1 MVRALTPHIFEGFGV
16 ELEYMIVSRNNLDI
30 LPAADHLIQAAA
42 GNLQNEIEMGDIAWS
57 NELALHVVELK
68 TNGFVSAIAGV
79 ANRFQENIGTANRL
93 LARFGAHLMPTGMH
107 PWMDP
112 HRETK
117 LWPHGSNVIY
127 EAYNRIFGCQGHGWS
142 NVQSAHLNLSFN
154 GDHEFGRL
162 HAAVRLLLPVL
173 PALAA
178 SSPLVD
184 GRSTGLLDT
193 RLEYYRFNQKRIP
206 SITGSVIPEPVYT
219 REAYEKT
226 ILSRNYKDI
235 APHDPEGILQFEW
248 LNSRGAIA
256 RFERSTIEIRLL
268 DVQECPRAD
277 LAVVSAIVAA
287 LKALVTERWQSFAE
301 QAAFETSPLARLLTT
316 AIREADRTVIADP
329 DYLRLFGIKEA
340 KISAGEFW
348 QVLVE
353 KTLAPDDA
361 YRQALDVILQH
372 GPLARR
378 IMNALGSDFS
388 RADLRAVYG
397 NLCSCLASGEMFLGE

>member
-1 MVRALTPHIFEGFGV
+1 MARNLTPHIFEGFGV
-16 ELEYMIVSRNNLDI
+16 ELEYMIVSRDNLDI
-30 LPAADHLIQAAA
+30 LPAADHLLQAAS
-42 GNLQNEIEMGDIAWS
+42 GNLDNEIDMGEIAWS

-68 TNGFVSAIAGV
+68 TNGFVSEIAGV
-79 ANRFQENIGTANRL
+79 SDRFQESIGTANRL
-93 LARFGAHLMPTGMH
+93 LAGFGAHLMPTGMH

-112 HRETK
+112 HGETK
-117 LWPHGSNVIY
+117 LWPHGSKVIY

-142 NVQSAHLNLSFN
+142 NLQSAHLNLSFN
-154 GDHEFGRL
+154 GDDEFGRL

-178 SSPLVD
+178 SSPLVE

-219 REAYEKT
+219 REAYQKT

-277 LAVVSAIVAA
+277 LAVVSAIVAT
-287 LKALVTERWQSFAE
+287 LRALVTERWQPFAR
-301 QAAFETSPLARLLTT
+301 QAVFETAPLAELLTRV
-316 AIREADRTVIADP
+316 IREAEQTVIADRN
-329 DYLRLFGIKEA
+329 YLRLFGINDPTL
-340 KISAGEFW
+340 SAGEFW
-348 QVLVE
+348 QALVE
-353 KTLAPDDA
+353 ETLAPDDG
-361 YRQALDVILQH
+361 YRPALDIILQR

-378 IMNALGSDFS
+378 IMTALGSDFS
-388 RADLRAVYG
+388 RADLQAVYG
-397 NLCSCLASGEMFLGE
+397 KLCSCLASGEMFLT

>member
-1 MVRALTPHIFEGFGV
+1 MVRNITPHIFEGFGV
-16 ELEYMIVSRNNLDI
+16 ELEYMIVRRNHLDI
-30 LPAADHLIQAAA
+30 MPAADRLIQAAA
-42 GNLQNEIEMGDIAWS
+42 GNLDNEIEMGDIAWS

-68 TNGFVSAIAGV
+68 TNGFVSEIAGL
-79 ANRFQENIGTANRL
+79 ADRFQENIGTANRL
-93 LARFGAHLMPTGMH
+93 LTGFDAHLMPTGMH

-112 HRETK
+112 NRETK
-117 LWPHGSNVIY
+117 LWPHGSKDIY

-154 GDHEFGRL
+154 GDDEFGRL
-162 HAAVRLLLPVL
+162 HAGVRLLLPVL

-193 RLEYYRFNQKRIP
+193 RLEYYRSNQKRIP

-219 REAYEKT
+219 RAAYEKT
-226 ILSRNYKDI
+226 ILGRNYADI
-235 APHDPEGILQFEW
+235 APYDPEGILQFEW

-268 DVQECPRAD
+268 DVQECPMAD

-287 LKALVTERWQSFAE
+287 LKALVSERWRPFAQ
-301 QAAFETSPLARLLTT
+301 QAAFETSPLAELLTT
-316 AIREADRTVIADP
+316 AIREADRTVISDR
-329 DYLRLFGIKEA
+329 DYLRIFGIKEG

-348 QVLVE
+348 QALAE
-353 KTLAPDDA
+353 STLAPNDG
-361 YRQALDVILQH
+361 YRPALDVILRH
-372 GPLARR
+372 GPLSRR
-378 IMNALGSDFS
+378 IMNTLGSDFS
-388 RADLRAVYG
+388 RTDLQAVYG
-397 NLCSCLASGEMFLGE
+397 KLCSCLASGEMYLA